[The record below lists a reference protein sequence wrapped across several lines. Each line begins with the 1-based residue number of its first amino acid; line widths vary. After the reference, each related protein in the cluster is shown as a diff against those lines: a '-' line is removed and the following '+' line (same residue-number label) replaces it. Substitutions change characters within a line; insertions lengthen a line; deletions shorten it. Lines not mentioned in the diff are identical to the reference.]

1 MLVLLR
7 LVQFFKSLC
16 VVDNFYFFSLIL
28 SGCDLRMGSV
38 KWWIYASIVVVLA
51 FVATDRGVSAFAV
64 DARELLFEFYSLLL
78 WLF

>member
-1 MLVLLR
+1 
-7 LVQFFKSLC
+7 
-16 VVDNFYFFSLIL
+16 
-28 SGCDLRMGSV
+28 MGSV

-78 WLF
+78 WLL